1 MSKPAEAAPAEAAPK
16 KSKKLLFIII
26 GLVVVLAGGGAGAWF
41 ALKPSGDAHA
51 EKKEEPPKT
60 PIFMPLETFTVNLMG
75 GEQYLQA
82 DITLQFYDQAQAD
95 LVKLHMPRIRSRLL
109 TLLSSQAAETLQT
122 EEDKKKLTQAILAA
136 VNQPVEPKGKPQEA
150 VDVLFTSF
158 VIQ

>member
-41 ALKPSGDAHA
+41 ALKPSGDAHT

-75 GEQYLQA
+75 GEQYLQT
-82 DITLQFYDQAQAD
+82 DITLQFYDQAQVD